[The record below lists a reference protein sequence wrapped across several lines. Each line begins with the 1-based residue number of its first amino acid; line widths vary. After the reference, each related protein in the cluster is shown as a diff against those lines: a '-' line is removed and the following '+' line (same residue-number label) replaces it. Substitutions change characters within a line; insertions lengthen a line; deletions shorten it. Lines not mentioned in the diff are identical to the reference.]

1 MKLSSDDAEE
11 AAAVIERL
19 FADLDDLRALAKG
32 HGAHDAETIGQR
44 TMVPYA
50 RVTLLHVLHVA
61 TDGNLVDMTDEDAR
75 TLYLSMHENEATG
88 YERGDCHCDHCDNA
102 LGELVLYLGVNKP
115 GVGVY
120 SPANLVRQEAVKR
133 GWETAERGVDAAVR

>member
-1 MKLSSDDAEE
+1 MKLSSDEAEKT
-11 AAAVIERL
+11 ARVIEEL
-19 FADLDDLRALAKG
+19 FADLEDLRALAQG
-32 HGAHDAETIGQR
+32 HGAHDAETVGQR
-44 TMVPYA
+44 TDVTVA
-50 RVTLLHVLHVA
+50 RVALLNVLHGA
-61 TDGNLVDMTDEDAR
+61 TEGNLVDMTDEDAR

-133 GWETAERGVDAAVR
+133 GWETAERGVDAAVS